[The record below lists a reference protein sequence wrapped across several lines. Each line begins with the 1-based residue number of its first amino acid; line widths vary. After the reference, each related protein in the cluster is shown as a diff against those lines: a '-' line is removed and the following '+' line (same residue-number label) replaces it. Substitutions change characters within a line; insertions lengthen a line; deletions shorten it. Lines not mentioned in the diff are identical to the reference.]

1 MKITYYQADHGY
13 IAVTDQ
19 SPPKF
24 KDVLYIGKGSKS
36 GGSLTD
42 ITEQAYCVS
51 QLAKMEILARKDV
64 PADWVTALGYDQP
77 VVVVEEFPVVDEC
90 GNLLD
95 LMPIERYEYPTEVGT
110 PEYVF
115 WLWVASIA
123 VGFAIGVLLVA
134 V

>member
-1 MKITYYQADHGY
+1 MKITYYQVDHGY

-24 KDVLYIGKGSKS
+24 KHVLYIGKGSKS

-42 ITEQAYCVS
+42 ITEQLYDANR
-51 QLAKMEILARKDV
+51 LTKMEIVARKAV
-64 PADWVTALGYDQP
+64 PADWIAALGYEQP
-77 VVVVEEFPVVDEC
+77 VVVTEDFPVVDEC

-95 LMPIERYEYPTEVGT
+95 LMPVERYEYPTEAGT

-115 WLWVASIA
+115 WVWVASLV
-123 VGFAIGVLLVA
+123 VGFVIGLWLVA
-134 V
+134 G